1 MTIMIMP
8 SVCICVSVS
17 QIPANSGN
25 NPENITSTASS
36 IHQLQHRGDG
46 GNTGPRVTYDK
57 GYSSGGVASIVCAA
71 VRSMWCVQGTWR
83 ASPSG

>member
-1 MTIMIMP
+1 MLILMT
-8 SVCICVSVS
+8 SVCIYVSVS

-46 GNTGPRVTYDK
+46 GNAGPRVTYDK
-57 GYSSGGVASIVCAA
+57 GYSSGGVTSIICSV

>member
-1 MTIMIMP
+1 M
-8 SVCICVSVS
+8 SVS

-46 GNTGPRVTYDK
+46 GNAGPRVTYDK
-57 GYSSGGVASIVCAA
+57 GYSSGGGTSI
-71 VRSMWCVQGTWR
+71 S
-83 ASPSG
+83 

>member
-1 MTIMIMP
+1 MFV
-8 SVCICVSVS
+8 SVSVS

-46 GNTGPRVTYDK
+46 GNAGPRVTYDK
-57 GYSSGGVASIVCAA
+57 GYSSGGVTSIICFV
-71 VRSMWCVQGTWR
+71 VRSMLCVQGTWR
-83 ASPSG
+83 ASHSG

>member
-1 MTIMIMP
+1 MLILMP

-46 GNTGPRVTYDK
+46 GNAGPRVTYDK
-57 GYSSGGVASIVCAA
+57 GYSSGGVTSINCSE
-71 VRSMWCVQGTWR
+71 VRSMLCVQGTWR

>member
-1 MTIMIMP
+1 MFV
-8 SVCICVSVS
+8 SVSVS

-46 GNTGPRVTYDK
+46 GNAGPRVTYDK
-57 GYSSGGVASIVCAA
+57 GYSSGEDTSIVCSA
-71 VRSMWCVQGTWR
+71 VRSMLCVQGTWR
-83 ASPSG
+83 ASHSG

>member
-1 MTIMIMP
+1 MFV
-8 SVCICVSVS
+8 SVHVS

-46 GNTGPRVTYDK
+46 GNAGPRVTYDK
-57 GYSSGGVASIVCAA
+57 GYSSGGVTSIVCSA
-71 VRSMWCVQGTWR
+71 VRSMLCVQGTWR
-83 ASPSG
+83 ASHSG

>member
-1 MTIMIMP
+1 MLILMT
-8 SVCICVSVS
+8 SVCIYVSVS

-46 GNTGPRVTYDK
+46 GNAGPRVTYDK
-57 GYSSGGVASIVCAA
+57 GYSSGGDTSSIICSE
-71 VRSMWCVQGTWR
+71 VRSMLCVQGTWR
-83 ASPSG
+83 ASHSG

>member
-1 MTIMIMP
+1 MFV
-8 SVCICVSVS
+8 SVSVS

-46 GNTGPRVTYDK
+46 GNAGPRVTYDK
-57 GYSSGGVASIVCAA
+57 GYSSGGVTSSIICSA
-71 VRSMWCVQGTWR
+71 VRSMLCVQGTWR
-83 ASPSG
+83 ASHSG

>member
-1 MTIMIMP
+1 MLILVP
-8 SVCICVSVS
+8 SVCIYVSVS

-46 GNTGPRVTYDK
+46 GNAGPRVTYDK
-57 GYSSGGVASIVCAA
+57 GYSSGGVTSSIICSA
-71 VRSMWCVQGTWR
+71 VRSMLCVQGTWR